1 MFRVFGN
8 NRTLTGPYIGGSLI
22 VNAKGGYNE
31 FIIFAGVILLFGAA
45 LLLCARLAASRSP
58 WAVF

>member
-1 MFRVFGN
+1 A
-8 NRTLTGPYIGGSLI
+8 LTGPYVGGSLI

-45 LLLCARLAASRSP
+45 LLLAARLAASRSP
-58 WAVF
+58 WAIF